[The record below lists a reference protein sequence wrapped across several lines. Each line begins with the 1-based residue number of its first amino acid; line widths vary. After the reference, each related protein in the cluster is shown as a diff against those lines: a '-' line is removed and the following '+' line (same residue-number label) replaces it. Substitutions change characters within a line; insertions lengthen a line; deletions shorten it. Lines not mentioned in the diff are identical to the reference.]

1 MGVYFR
7 TKTIKGTNLLQL
19 IQSYR
24 NEEGQPRQRVIAS
37 LGDAQLP
44 DNEKTLIA
52 KAVESQLKGEA
63 ELGSLMLSD
72 DGKAWVDRIVNIA
85 GRSKGGVSKVTEA
98 VVDGVLIDQIETEN
112 VVELGP
118 ELVALK
124 AWEELHLDET
134 LAGVGMNSS
143 QIATAKLTIS
153 NRLIHPLSEWALID
167 WSTQTALPELLGT
180 NITKAS
186 KNRLYKIS
194 DQLFKHRKTIEKSL
208 REHEKN
214 LFGLKRSIILYD
226 VTNTHFEGLC
236 QSNPKAKH
244 GKNKQKRN
252 DCRQVSIG
260 VAFDEHGCPLA
271 NEIFEG
277 NMADTKTLAIIL
289 ERLDRIVWDD
299 QDFTKRPIVI
309 LDAGFASKKNL
320 KMLKD
325 KGYSYLI
332 NVTRGSR
339 EKYADSF
346 KNEIFTPLQGR
357 HPGKQVEVAKIA
369 DPEDEDSQLVLCQS
383 EQRSNKE
390 QAMLSN
396 AEKRFIDDA
405 QKLKTRIE
413 KGQLINKDPIER
425 NIGKL
430 QKKHPR
436 ACRFYTI
443 THENKTLEIT
453 RNDEKFNLAESLCG
467 NYVLK
472 TNENLEAEE
481 LWTLYM
487 TLLKAE
493 EGFAMLKGSLGLRPN
508 YHQLEHRVEGHIF
521 ISILAYHLLTWVKI
535 RLEESDD
542 HRDWKTI
549 RRLLSTHSLVTTRI
563 PINDGSLLRIRKPS
577 LPDTE
582 QASVYVKL
590 GIDWRSMCPPIKTK
604 LK

>member
-1 MGVYFR
+1 VYFR
-7 TKTIKGTNLLQL
+7 TKSIKGTSLLQL
-19 IQSYR
+19 IRSYR
-24 NEEGQPRQRVIAS
+24 NEEGQPRQRVITS

-44 DNEKTLIA
+44 DDEKTLIA
-52 KAVESQLKGEA
+52 KAVESQLKGEP
-63 ELGSLMLSD
+63 ELGSLMLSK
-72 DGKAWVDRIVNIA
+72 DGIAWVDRIVKIA
-85 GRSKGGVSKVTEA
+85 ARSKGGFSKVTEA

-124 AWEELHLDET
+124 AWGELELDET
-134 LAGVGMNSS
+134 LAGVGMNPS
-143 QIATAKLTIS
+143 QIATAKLMVS

-180 NITKAS
+180 SITKTG

-194 DQLFKHRKTIEKSL
+194 DQLFKHRKVIEKDL
-208 REHEKN
+208 RDREKN

-277 NMADTKTLAIIL
+277 NMADTKTLSIIL
-289 ERLDRIVWDD
+289 DRLDHIVWDD
-299 QDFTKRPIVI
+299 QEFTKRPIVI
-309 LDAGFASKKNL
+309 LDAGFASKENL
-320 KMLKD
+320 QMLKD

-332 NVTRGSR
+332 NITRGSR

-346 KNEIFTPLQGR
+346 KNETFKPLPGR
-357 HPGKQVEVAKIA
+357 HPGKQVEVAKIT
-369 DPEDEDSQLVLCQS
+369 DPEDEESQLVLCQS
-383 EQRSNKE
+383 EQRANKE

-396 AEKRFIDDA
+396 AEKRFLDDA
-405 QKLKTRIE
+405 GKLKTRIE
-413 KGQLINKDPIER
+413 QGKLVQPKVIER
-425 NIGKL
+425 NIGSL

-436 ACRFYTI
+436 VRRFYTI
-443 THENKTLEIT
+443 THKNKTLEIT
-453 RNDEKFNLAESLCG
+453 RKDEKFELAESLCG

-472 TNENLEAEE
+472 TNESLDAEE

-508 YHQLEHRVEGHIF
+508 FHQLEHRVEGHIF

-549 RRLLSTHSLVTTRI
+549 RRLLGTHSLVTTRV

-582 QASVYVKL
+582 QASVYAKL
-590 GIDWRSMCPPIKTK
+590 GIDWRSMCPSIKTK

>member
-1 MGVYFR
+1 MYFR
-7 TKTIKGTNLLQL
+7 TKTIKGSKLLQL

-24 NEEGQPRQRVIAS
+24 NEEGKPRQRVVAS

-44 DNEKTLIA
+44 EDEKTLIA
-52 KAVESQLKGEA
+52 KAVEFQLKGEP
-63 ELGSLMLSD
+63 EFGSLMLSD
-72 DGKAWVDRIVNIA
+72 EGKAWVDRIVSVA
-85 GRSKGGVSKVTEA
+85 SRSKGGVSNVKET

-134 LAGVGMNSS
+134 LAGVGMNPS
-143 QIATAKLTIS
+143 QIATAKLTVS

-167 WSTQTALPELLGT
+167 WSTQTALPELLSI
-180 NITKAS
+180 NITKSS

-194 DQLFKHRKTIEKSL
+194 DQLFKHRKVIEKSL
-208 REHEKN
+208 REREKN

-226 VTNTHFEGLC
+226 LTNTHFEGLC
-236 QSNPKAKH
+236 QANPKAKH

-277 NMADTKTLAIIL
+277 NMADTKTLSVIL

-299 QDFTKRPIVI
+299 QDLSKRPIVI
-309 LDAGFASKKNL
+309 LDAGFASKENMQ
-320 KMLKD
+320 MLKD

-332 NVTRGSR
+332 NITRGSR
-339 EKYADSF
+339 KKYAEFF
-346 KNEIFTPLQGR
+346 KNETFHSLPGR
-357 HPGKQVEVAKIA
+357 RPDKQVKVVKIT
-369 DPEDEDSQLVLCQS
+369 DPDDKDSQLVLCKS

-390 QAMLSN
+390 KAMLSN

-405 QKLKTRIE
+405 ENLKKRIE
-413 KGQLINKDPIER
+413 NGRLINKNTIER

-436 ACRFYTI
+436 VSRFYTV
-443 THENKTLEIT
+443 THNDKTLEIT
-453 RNDEKFNLAESLCG
+453 RDDEKLNAAESLCG

-472 TNENLEAEE
+472 TNEALEAEE

-535 RLEESDD
+535 RLEESND

-549 RRLLSTHSLVTTRI
+549 RRLLSTHSIVTTRV
-563 PINDGSLLRIRKPS
+563 PINDGSLIRIRKPS
-577 LPDTE
+577 LPDIE
-582 QASVYVKL
+582 QSSVYEKL
-590 GIDWRSMCPPIKTK
+590 GIDWRSMCPSTRTR